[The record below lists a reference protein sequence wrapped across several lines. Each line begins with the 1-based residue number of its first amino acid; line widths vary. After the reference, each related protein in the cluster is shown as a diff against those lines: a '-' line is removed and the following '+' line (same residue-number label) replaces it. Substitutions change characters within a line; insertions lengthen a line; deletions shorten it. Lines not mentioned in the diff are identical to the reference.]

1 MGLRLR
7 LFRILSEPRCARGDL
22 DFVFLDG
29 DHRYSSV
36 RRDLKVLVQDGCSG
50 QLRLP
55 SRIML

>member
-36 RRDLKVLVQDGCSG
+36 RRDLKVLVP
-50 QLRLP
+50 RWVF
-55 SRIML
+55 RATKATV